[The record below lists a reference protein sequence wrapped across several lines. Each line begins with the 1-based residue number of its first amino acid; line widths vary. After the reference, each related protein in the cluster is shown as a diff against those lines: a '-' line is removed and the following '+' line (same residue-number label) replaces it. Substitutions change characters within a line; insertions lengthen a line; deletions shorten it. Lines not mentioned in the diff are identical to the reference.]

1 MKILI
6 EATQQASHI
15 TGTDRVAYNTLRELQ
30 EIDKVNQYTVVCTKG
45 FDYIPSVIT
54 APNFKVIYRGLFK
67 RYAKLVVMP
76 MRMLQGFYRKYINK
90 PDIFFTFH
98 NMASPRLKSSV
109 VITSAFDLI
118 PLIFKDKYFVSPGAF
133 QYYKNRLT
141 NTVNKADIFAAISEY
156 TKQDIIEHLRV
167 EAKAIKVIDM
177 GVDDRFTSL
186 EDNAERR
193 AVRKKYD
200 LPENFILTV
209 GANEP
214 RKNVAGLVDAH
225 RLLPLSA
232 RKKYP
237 LYVLGAKW
245 GDGRNAVK
253 KDEFV
258 KTTGF
263 IPDEDLPKLYSL
275 ASLFVFPSLYE
286 GFGLPVLE
294 AMACGTPVIAS
305 NRSSIPEA
313 TGSAGIT
320 VDPESPEEIRDAIT
334 GLLNDAKLQQD
345 LVKKGLARAKKYTW
359 RRTAEQLLRIF
370 EESKA

>member
-6 EATQQASHI
+6 EATQQAPHI

-30 EIDKVNQYTVVCTKG
+30 DIDRVNQYTVVCTKG

-76 MRMLQGFYRKYINK
+76 IRMLQGFYRKYINK

-141 NTVNKADIFAAISEY
+141 NTVSKADVFAAISEY
-156 TKQDIIEHLRV
+156 TKQDIIKHLDV
-167 EAKAIKVIDM
+167 KADAIKVIDM
-177 GVDDRFTSL
+177 GVDDRFTPL
-186 EDNAERR
+186 EDDAERN
-193 AVRKKYD
+193 AIRKKYD

-214 RKNVAGLVDAH
+214 RKNVAGLVAAH
-225 RLLPLSA
+225 KLLSPTM

-253 KDEFV
+253 NDDHI

-320 VDPESPEEIRDAIT
+320 VNPESPEEIRDAVT
-334 GLLNDAKLQQD
+334 RLVNDTKLQQV

-359 RRTAEQLLRIF
+359 RRTAEQLLTVF
-370 EESKA
+370 EDTQA